1 MKFISSIFIIMGMV
15 VAAQVGA
22 CPTCI
27 GTEHRE
33 NTPAFFSKEF
43 YQPGQSYT
51 AAQTKKSGIKPT
63 AQTTIDKEE
72 VDQAA
77 SMAAV
82 LNDAL

>member
-1 MKFISSIFIIMGMV
+1 MKFISLIFMMAAIASILETRG
-15 VAAQVGA
+15 

-43 YQPGQSYT
+43 YQPGKSYAT
-51 AAQTKKSGIKPT
+51 AHTQKPAIKPM
-63 AQTTIDKEE
+63 AQAPDKEE
-72 VDQAA
+72 ADQAA

>member
-1 MKFISSIFIIMGMV
+1 MMAAIASILETRG
-15 VAAQVGA
+15 

-43 YQPGQSYT
+43 YQPGKSYT
-51 AAQTKKSGIKPT
+51 TAHIKKPVIKPIV
-63 AQTTIDKEE
+63 QTSDKEE
-72 VDQAA
+72 ADQAA

>member
-1 MKFISSIFIIMGMV
+1 MKFISLIFMT
-15 VAAQVGA
+15 AALVFALQTTG

-43 YQPGQSYT
+43 YQPGKSYT
-51 AAQTKKSGIKPT
+51 TAHAKKAVINTIVQTH
-63 AQTTIDKEE
+63 DKEE
-72 VDQAA
+72 ADQAA